1 MRRGITLCVLSLS
14 LLLLPIQASAIEPIS
29 IAATLLGAVI
39 SPIVCKEIGCTKDVV
54 INMDRSRMNSRLV
67 EMRDSFEWDTDLI
80 NNNIAPRMG
89 VNSHNSTEKSNGLDQ
104 GSN

>member
-14 LLLLPIQASAIEPIS
+14 LLLLPNQARAIEPIS

-104 GSN
+104 R

>member
-1 MRRGITLCVLSLS
+1 MRKGIIALCVLSLS
-14 LLLLPIQASAIEPIS
+14 LLLLPIQARAIEPIS

-104 GSN
+104 R

>member
-1 MRRGITLCVLSLS
+1 MLSLS
-14 LLLLPIQASAIEPIS
+14 LLLLPNQARAIEPIS

-104 GSN
+104 R

>member
-1 MRRGITLCVLSLS
+1 MRRGITLCLVSLS
-14 LLLLPIQASAIEPIS
+14 LLSLPSQARAIEPIS
-29 IAATLLGAVI
+29 IAATLLGAII